1 VDAVTEPAEQ
11 NVLRTYRVYFAV
23 LLIVW
28 MLGAWISYTIAGEKM
43 PWLLTHMAVPM
54 SVLGGWWFGYLVQQI
69 DWRAARTRG
78 ALVLIGFVPALI
90 FVTTLL
96 FGNRPFGG
104 RELAQVGDT
113 MTWLLA
119 LLALGGLGAGGYV
132 VMRRIGVGAAL
143 RLAGLGLIGLM
154 LLLTIRFSY
163 MLNYINYDMAT
174 EYLVYAHA
182 SPDVKRALAEIDL
195 ISERTVG
202 ERNIVVAYDDDTS
215 WPLSWYMRQYP
226 NARFYGAN
234 PTSDAMQAPV
244 IIVGPKNYEKVRP
257 YVARDYV
264 KRTYRLVWWPDQG
277 YFNTTWERF
286 FSTLTDPEKMRNLF
300 QIVFYRRYPDA
311 AQAGGFRDL
320 TQWPNRHEFEM
331 YVRRDIAQQVWN
343 LNVTPT
349 AMLLDPQEQTLRE
362 RSIDLPA
369 VNITAGVLGDLPLL
383 TPRAVAVGADGMRV
397 VADSGNHRIVWL
409 DAEGG
414 FIRAVGSLCRI
425 GEGEAG
431 GCVDPDGTGPLALGD
446 GQFNEPWGVAVDAEG
461 QVFVSDT
468 WNGRIQVFDAAG
480 NFVRKWGFFNTTNGE
495 LGDPL
500 AIYGPRGI
508 AIDSAGYLVVADTG
522 NKRILQYTP
531 EGELVQQIGGGGIA
545 LGRFEEPTAVGVD
558 PRDGSIFV
566 ADAWNRRIQKLDPN
580 LVPLA
585 EWPVS
590 SWGSQHLYYKPYLTV
605 AGNGDVYATDPE
617 NFRVIVFN
625 SAGGIKASFG
635 SFGTEPGR
643 FGLPNGIAWDAG
655 KNTVVVADADNQ
667 RLVDFAVL
675 P

>member
-1 VDAVTEPAEQ
+1 M
-11 NVLRTYRVYFAV
+11 
-23 LLIVW
+23 LL
-28 MLGAWISYTIAGEKM
+28 
-43 PWLLTHMAVPM
+43 
-54 SVLGGWWFGYLVQQI
+54 
-69 DWRAARTRG
+69 
-78 ALVLIGFVPALI
+78 
-90 FVTTLL
+90 
-96 FGNRPFGG
+96 GNRPFGG
-104 RELAQVGDT
+104 REIAQVGDT

-119 LLALGGLGAGGYV
+119 FLALVGLV
-132 VMRRIGVGAAL
+132 VGAYFVIRRVGVFPAL
-143 RLAGLGLIGLM
+143 RLAGLGLVGLL

-163 MLNYINYDMAT
+163 MLNYVNYDMAT

-202 ERNIVVAYDDDTS
+202 ERNVEVAYDDDTS
-215 WPLSWYMRQYP
+215 WPLSWYMREYP

-234 PTSDAMQAPV
+234 PTSDAMKAPV

-277 YFNTTWERF
+277 YFNTNWDRF
-286 FSTLTDPEKMRNLF
+286 FSTLSDPEKMRNIF
-300 QIVFYRRYPDA
+300 QIVFYRRYPDP
-311 AQAGGFRDL
+311 AQESGYRDL

-343 LNVTPT
+343 LNVTP
-349 AMLLDPQEQTLRE
+349 AASLLDPQEQAIRDRAIE
-362 RSIDLPA
+362 LPA
-369 VNITAGVLGDLPLL
+369 LSVTTGMFGDLPLL
-383 TPRAVAVGADGMRV
+383 TPRDVAAGADGTRAI
-397 VADSGNHRIVWL
+397 ADTGNHRIVWL
-409 DAEGG
+409 NADGSYA
-414 FIRAVGSLCRI
+414 RAVGGLCRI
-425 GEGEAG
+425 AEGTAS
-431 GCVDPDGTGPLALGD
+431 GCVDPDGAGPLELGD
-446 GQFNEPWGVAVDAEG
+446 GQFNEPWGVALDADG
-461 QVFVSDT
+461 QVYVADT
-468 WNGRIQVFDAAG
+468 WNGRIQVFDRDG
-480 NFVRKWGFFNTTNGE
+480 NFVRKWGYFNTTNGE

-500 AIYGPRGI
+500 ALFGPRGI
-508 AIDSAGYLVVADTG
+508 AIDSAGNLVVADTG
-522 NKRILQYTP
+522 NKRILQFSKN
-531 EGELVQQIGGGGIA
+531 GELIQQVGGGGIA
-545 LGRFEEPTAVGVD
+545 LGRFEEPTAVAVD

-585 EWPVS
+585 EWPVP

-605 AGNGDVYATDPE
+605 VGNGDVYATDPE

-635 SFGTEPGR
+635 SFGAEPNQ
-643 FGLPNGIAWDAG
+643 FALPNGIAWDRF